1 MFYIFNLFNHCN
13 NIVTNFILPILQKK
27 QRHGEVKLRL
37 HILEKARLGFE
48 LKSVSQSQ
56 HKVEVAN
63 KYLLNYPNH
72 LICADGHVTP
82 NELMRVETMREG
94 FMGYSGEKDC
104 PSLLKF
110 SSRHFTPSI
119 SFTL

>member
-1 MFYIFNLFNHCN
+1 ML
-13 NIVTNFILPILQKK
+13 
-27 QRHGEVKLRL
+27 
-37 HILEKARLGFE
+37 ILEKARLGLE

-56 HKVEVAN
+56 HKLEAAN

-72 LICADGHVTP
+72 LIRADGRVTP
-82 NELMRVETMREG
+82 NELMRVETMPQR

-104 PSLLKF
+104 PSLLRF